1 MIGELYIN
9 GVLVDLDDTA
19 PFPITY
25 NLSDIKDLSKRK
37 GTSTKTVSLPWTRT
51 NTELFKMLYV
61 PSSASVQDFDPSIKA
76 QAKYYYN
83 SILLFNGYAQLQR
96 SILNKSFELTLF
108 SEVIDYVSEM
118 AKIKINELD
127 FSEYNHSLTRQH
139 QVDTWGGTVVL
150 NGTDTNLLNQGKGY
164 YYGLTENGY
173 NRPAFDEFRVTD
185 IPPQVYVY
193 EVLLKLFERV
203 GIVWDSQILESAFFK
218 RLLLCYGGG
227 ELPNISQAQADDDS
241 VFSEEVLSVQGLN
254 TAVPAFY
261 EASLYFFST
270 LINQRPIQSVT
281 TTDLLSQV
289 ITASPLSIRA
299 KTKGLFQVQYNG
311 EHTFDFDLIA
321 QFTGVVTSVFIR
333 YNLQIQ
339 TLVNGSV
346 IAIDNVYNG
355 SISGSSMSYSET
367 FNFAYTRDLN
377 LEINDVVNLNLI
389 LTIGENLPFSN
400 AVIFSPSVAGENLRY
415 EYDLQTVSSN
425 INLQK
430 QPQQLTPGGTVYLS
444 AFMPQMTGDVFFK
457 GILTMFNM
465 YVNSNDNDPTILEIE
480 SFDDFYLTTSED
492 WSKKINYN
500 EDVTI
505 TPTLN
510 LATRRYAFQFTPDKD
525 YWNERYRQE
534 TNKNYGDLI
543 VDSQSQYSNDETVY
557 QLPFAQK
564 LMVDIP
570 NLNDTVTGLIM
581 PTNITLQEGVIKPF
595 KGTCFIAQRLRL
607 GTVEWTHIDED
618 DNPHVEYTTPQIGHA
633 RFFLS
638 TLGGIEPFDLN
649 FSVPDKVYFT
659 TPTNY
664 PIDNLY
670 QRHHQ
675 KQINRI
681 VNKFGKMIECECRL
695 LPLDLN
701 RLSLRQPKIIDGVKY
716 IVQKISEYDAQQQ
729 QDTKVELLKL

>member
-139 QVDTWGGTVVL
+139 QVDTWSGTVVL
-150 NGTDTNLLNQGKGY
+150 NGTDTNLLNTGKGY

-241 VFSEEVLSVQGLN
+241 VFSEEVLNWDNLMVANFNQ
-254 TAVPAFY
+254 
-261 EASLYFFST
+261 FFPYVF
-270 LINQRPIQSVT
+270 NQRQFVQTVNST
-281 TTDLLSQV
+281 TISDILSQV
-289 ITASPLSIRA
+289 VSANPLVIRA
-299 KTKGLFQVQYNG
+299 KSKGLFQLQYVG
-311 EHTFDFDLIA
+311 EHLLTIDFIPSIPYSISSSD
-321 QFTGVVTSVFIR
+321 GR
-333 YNLQIQ
+333 YFLKLR
-339 TLVNGSV
+339 TLLNGSV
-346 IAIDNVYNG
+346 ISNDVIYEGLITGTTENY
-355 SISGSSMSYSET
+355 SIN
-367 FNFAYTRDLN
+367 FNFSYTRDLN
-377 LEINDVVNLNLI
+377 LEVNDILSFDLILQTQTIIVNL
-389 LTIGENLPFSN
+389 TDQ
-400 AVIFSPSVAGENLRY
+400 SVEGTVTF
-415 EYDLQTVSSN
+415 DSKIQTVSSN

-430 QPQQLTPGGTVYLS
+430 QPQQLTAGGTVYLS

-465 YVNSNDNDPTILEIE
+465 YVNPNENDPTILEIE

-543 VDSQSQYSNDETVY
+543 VDSQSQYSNDETGY

-581 PTNITLQEGVIKPF
+581 PSNITLQEGVIKPF

-618 DNPHVEYTTPQIGHA
+618 DNPHVEDTTPQIGHA
-633 RFFLS
+633 RFFPS
-638 TLGGIEPFDLN
+638 TVGGIEPFDLN